1 MSWRDALKTAASPL
15 AARERPPS
23 ASHVGTRHHG
33 HHRDDDLIPRGDA
46 DASTSLAPPHEL
58 DLRNARANAFAPTQP
73 TALELCVNVYNLHPA
88 FTTRAPLLVC
98 ALLVEVPPPTLPY
111 KMPAAW
117 KRAPERHRAWRVAG
131 STEPSRAAC
140 NAHCVRFAVPVVIDK
155 LIGGQRS
162 LENKKA
168 VVAVYRIPEDD
179 EADDT
184 HLAADENLPT
194 TTRPKLTPE
203 RLDEF
208 EYLGEAKLRCHELVR
223 AVFDAQ
229 RDAAEDFA
237 KQSKDNQKSTLD
249 VANDPDFPKR
259 GELKTV
265 KRKSPVRDDGAVR
278 APVGNARA
286 QYALVKSGQRDP
298 VSNPPI
304 PGEFFSLIFAWA
316 NRVTSFF
323 LQVQTRSG
331 PKTPTTT
338 RSTAPRSKYSPR
350 HPYTGHGRRP
360 MTPGG
365 TWRTSPCSSSPSRTR
380 APATWSSCFYE

>member
-1 MSWRDALKTAASPL
+1 MLAGRCTLTALPRGALTRESARARGEGRGAKAAYPRSTVSSLAMSWRDALKTAASPL

-33 HHRDDDLIPRGDA
+33 HHRDDDDLIPRDGA
-46 DASTSLAPPHEL
+46 DAPTSLAPPHEL
-58 DLRNARANAFAPTQP
+58 DLRNARANAFAPSQP

-179 EADDT
+179 EADDA
-184 HLAADENLPT
+184 HLAADENLPPG
-194 TTRPKLTPE
+194 TRPKLTPE

-223 AVFDAQ
+223 AVFESQ

-259 GELKTV
+259 SELKAV

-298 VSNPPI
+298 VANPPI
-304 PGEFFSLIFAWA
+304 PGQ
-316 NRVTSFF
+316 F
-323 LQVQTRSG
+323 LFNFRM
-331 PKTPTTT
+331 
-338 RSTAPRSKYSPR
+338 SK
-350 HPYTGHGRRP
+350 
-360 MTPGG
+360 
-365 TWRTSPCSSSPSRTR
+365 
-380 APATWSSCFYE
+380 

>member
-1 MSWRDALKTAASPL
+1 MRAAGRRRRIHARPCPPLAMSWRDALKTAASPL

-33 HHRDDDLIPRGDA
+33 HHRDDDDLIPRDGA
-46 DASTSLAPPHEL
+46 DAPTSLAPPHEL
-58 DLRNARANAFAPTQP
+58 DLRNARANAFAPSQP

-168 VVAVYRIPEDD
+168 VVAVYRIPETD
-179 EADDT
+179 EADDA
-184 HLAADENLPT
+184 HLAADENLPP

-223 AVFDAQ
+223 AVFESQ
-229 RDAAEDFA
+229 RDAAEEFA
-237 KQSKDNQKSTLD
+237 KLSKDNQKSTLD

-259 GELKTV
+259 SELKAV

-298 VSNPPI
+298 VANPPI
-304 PGEFFSLIFAWA
+304 PGQ
-316 NRVTSFF
+316 F
-323 LQVQTRSG
+323 LFNFRM
-331 PKTPTTT
+331 
-338 RSTAPRSKYSPR
+338 SK
-350 HPYTGHGRRP
+350 
-360 MTPGG
+360 
-365 TWRTSPCSSSPSRTR
+365 
-380 APATWSSCFYE
+380 

>member
-33 HHRDDDLIPRGDA
+33 HHRDDHDLIPRDGA
-46 DASTSLAPPHEL
+46 DAPTSLAPPHEL
-58 DLRNARANAFAPTQP
+58 DLRNARANAFAPSQP

-168 VVAVYRIPEDD
+168 VVAVYRIPESD
-179 EADDT
+179 EADDA
-184 HLAADENLPT
+184 HLAADENLPP

-223 AVFDAQ
+223 AVFESQ

-249 VANDPDFPKR
+249 VADDPDFPKR
-259 GELKTV
+259 SELKAV

-298 VSNPPI
+298 VSNPPV
-304 PGEFFSLIFAWA
+304 PGEFLFFIFVWA
-316 NRVTSFF
+316 NGLTSVFFNRFKFDPAQKPRQRRV
-323 LQVQTRSG
+323 RRRRD
-331 PKTPTTT
+331 
-338 RSTAPRSKYSPR
+338 RST
-350 HPYTGHGRRP
+350 RRD
-360 MTPGG
+360 T
-365 TWRTSPCSSSPSRTR
+365 RTL
-380 APATWSSCFYE
+380 ATTDAQ